1 MVCQSRVSFET
12 EVSLS
17 AKVGPVKS
25 VRKCVFGKVYTVP
38 CHDTILRTILFRH
51 NTDQEAAMWPNTVEA
66 HQSARA
72 PRQHQDLATT
82 MDAVSFS
89 ITAVSKLLL
98 APQVL

>member
-1 MVCQSRVSFET
+1 M
-12 EVSLS
+12 
-17 AKVGPVKS
+17 
-25 VRKCVFGKVYTVP
+25 FGKVYTVP

-82 MDAVSFS
+82 MDAVSFFVTVIAEILPDGTNTNS
-89 ITAVSKLLL
+89 FFL
-98 APQVL
+98 AKAALKTSWPQLPLRHRL